1 AKELMES
8 LGASFIVTGEV
19 LGQRPMSQNIRAM
32 KIIEKEAGVEG
43 YVLRPL
49 SAKLLEPTIPEKMGW
64 VDRESLFAIKG
75 RSRKVQIALAHKLGI
90 YEFPNAAG
98 GCLLTDPIFSKRLKD
113 LLTHTPNPTLN
124 DIELLKVGR
133 HFRLSPQAKLVV
145 GRDKLENQKILLL
158 KLPSDFILKVNEF
171 VGPISLVRGELNDD
185 LLNLAASITVR
196 YSDAPKDR
204 PVLVDVKKEERSW
217 ELRVT
222 SIDEERIKPYRI

>member
-1 AKELMES
+1 
-8 LGASFIVTGEV
+8 
-19 LGQRPMSQNIRAM
+19 
-32 KIIEKEAGVEG
+32 
-43 YVLRPL
+43 
-49 SAKLLEPTIPEKMGW
+49 
-64 VDRESLFAIKG
+64 
-75 RSRKVQIALAHKLGI
+75 
-90 YEFPNAAG
+90 
-98 GCLLTDPIFSKRLKD
+98 TDPIFSKRLKD

-204 PVLVDVKKEERSW
+204 PVLVDVKREERSW